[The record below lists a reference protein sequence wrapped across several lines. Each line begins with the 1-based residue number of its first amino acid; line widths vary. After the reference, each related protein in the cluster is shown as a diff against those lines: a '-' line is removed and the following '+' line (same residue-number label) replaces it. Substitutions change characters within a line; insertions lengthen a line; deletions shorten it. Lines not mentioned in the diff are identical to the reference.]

1 MSISSLKMPESV
13 VLDESNYTNSY
24 GRFTLQ
30 PLERGYGV
38 TLGNS
43 IRRVL
48 LSSLQGSAITSV
60 KFSGV
65 LHEFT
70 TIEGIVEDVSEII
83 LNLKQVRM
91 KFLSKKP
98 GKIEIS
104 LVGPGEWTAADI
116 QKVSNEV
123 EILNPELHIATL
135 NKNAKLDVELRIGK
149 GVGYVPANEN
159 ISSDQTIGVIP
170 IDSIFTPIK
179 LVKYFV
185 ENVRIGDKNDYEK
198 LTLEISTDGSITPD
212 DALTQAAKI
221 LKEHVQ
227 LFINFDVEQE
237 EEQSVSQKDSET
249 ERIRRVLLTSVDDLE
264 LSVRS
269 HNCLKSANIKN
280 LADLVRKDE
289 QEMLK
294 FRNFGRKSLAELSE
308 IVENLGLDF
317 GMDVDKYLKEDS
329 DSN

>member
-1 MSISSLKMPESV
+1 MPEAV
-13 VLDESNYTNSY
+13 VLDEANYTNSF

-43 IRRVL
+43 LRRVL
-48 LSSLQGSAITSV
+48 LSSLQGAAITSV

-70 TIEGIVEDVSEII
+70 TIEGVVEDVSEII

-98 GKIEIS
+98 NKIDIS
-104 LVGPGEWTAADI
+104 LSGACEWTAADI
-116 QKVSNEV
+116 QKASNEV

-135 NKNAKLDVELRIGK
+135 NKSAKLDIEIRVGK
-149 GVGYVPANEN
+149 GVGYIPAQEN
-159 ISSDQTIGVIP
+159 IINSDY
-170 IDSIFTPIK
+170 SIFTYK
-179 LVKYFV
+179 LAKYEV
-185 ENVRIGDKNDYEK
+185 ENVRIGDKNDFEK
-198 LTLEISTDGSITPD
+198 LTFEITTDGSITPD

-221 LKEHVQ
+221 LREHVQ
-227 LFINFDVEQE
+227 LFINFDIEQE
-237 EEQSVSQKDSET
+237 EEQNVSQKDSES
-249 ERIRRVLLTSVDDLE
+249 ERIKKILLTPVDDLE

-269 HNCLKSANIKN
+269 HNCLKAANIKN
-280 LADLVRKDE
+280 LAELVRKDE

-294 FRNFGRKSLAELSE
+294 FRNFGRKSLAELME
-308 IVENLGLDF
+308 IVETLGLDF
-317 GMDVDKYLKEDS
+317 GMDVDKYIKEDS
-329 DSN
+329 ESH